1 MKTITWFCLACKRQL
16 KHPFFIIMLLLMPA
30 ALWGFSRLEQQDSG
44 KISVAVY
51 GEEQE
56 LVTEILS
63 GLTAQ
68 DGMFQFYVCE
78 SEQMLKDDVASRKAE
93 CGYLFTENFKKKLD
107 ERNFKRSIKVYAAPS
122 TIMEELAKE
131 VVFASVIEAYGKVIL
146 KQFLDQSDI
155 FTAPDMEQLQ
165 QELMESYEHLQRG
178 GQTFS
183 FRYETLSTE
192 PLQQSAARI
201 AFPVKGMLAIYLM
214 VIGMFSAVT
223 VIKDERRGLF
233 VTLPY
238 RYASACKLAVLAAPV
253 FLAGVSAWLT
263 LLVTGKAEAIGKE
276 AAALM
281 AYLLLVTFVCY
292 LWKLIVRDPLVLCG
306 LIPIFILASLVI
318 CPVFIDIGQ
327 WLPGVAKLRYLLLP
341 YYYIG

>member
-1 MKTITWFCLACKRQL
+1 MKIITWFGLACKRQL
-16 KHPFFIIMLLLMPA
+16 KHPFFIVMLLLMPA

-44 KISVAVY
+44 KIAVALY

-56 LVTEILS
+56 LVSEIS
-63 GLTAQ
+63 SNLTAQ

-93 CGYLFTENFKKKLD
+93 CGYMFTEDFKKKLD

-146 KQFLDQSDI
+146 EQFLDQSDI

-165 QELMESYEHLQRG
+165 NELIGIYELQQRQG
-178 GQTFS
+178 RTFS

-192 PLQQSAARI
+192 PIEDSVARI

-223 VIKDERRGLF
+223 VMKDQRRGLF

-238 RYASACKLAVLAAPV
+238 GYAIPCKLAVLAAPV

-263 LLVTGKAEAIGKE
+263 LLVTGNAEAIWKE

-281 AYLLLVTFVCY
+281 VYLLLVTFVCY
-292 LWKLIVRDPLVLCG
+292 LWKLIVRDPLLLCS

-318 CPVFIDIGQ
+318 CPVFFDIGQ